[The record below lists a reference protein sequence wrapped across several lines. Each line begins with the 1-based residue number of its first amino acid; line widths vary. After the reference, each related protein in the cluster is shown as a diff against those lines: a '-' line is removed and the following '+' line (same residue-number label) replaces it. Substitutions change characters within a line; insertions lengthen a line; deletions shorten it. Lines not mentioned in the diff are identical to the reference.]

1 MYGSLPFKPIMTSKL
16 YCARSDMTPAD
27 QQKVKEIYSQ
37 VVGVMS
43 DLAQNPRFVT
53 SYVFEV
59 NIVPAAS
66 AADAMPIPLA
76 QVEAE
81 IFAEADGPLC
91 DICHI
96 QLGEKDALKGICET
110 CRVGVDD
117 GIKHYTEEFAL
128 ASVHGKDAVRLFV
141 LRQRADNCRDII
153 ADAAGS
159 YDGYL
164 ELHEASLEE
173 KMLNKL
179 AAKCLERLPA
189 SFAPW
194 WREAWTHEKWCQ
206 VYDERKAAGWPLAS
220 ADVPIVQRLAAAAVA
235 KEDKIYQMNKAHQ
248 QEIYALKTEH
258 YRERL
263 EAWEEGAT
271 QGVQDTEAVMKHR
284 LKELEHKHAE
294 VLANIERARKEDMEA
309 VESRHQRELT
319 EAAARHKREIAER
332 DKRYVDA
339 QNPEE
344 KLQTQLAM
352 LQKKYDALLKLVGP
366 TQKLMTS
373 NPELFGGEVRGSAPA
388 PGEARCTSSPRP
400 PPMIRLPQVKEEDTE
415 RLEKFLKGLE
425 HPLFRYGAVVE
436 SHPVEGSTS
445 PLPGLV
451 EVEPSTEGLC
461 MALTEAQYQEMVKAE
476 AEAPIIPYQPMVCG
490 TAGCIDCP
498 AASAAA
504 EPVAEQ
510 QPEPVAEQQ
519 PEPVAEAAAAEPPAA
534 ESVANPKPNYNHP
547 NWPSPMT
554 KRFAKHLAKHSG
566 LRSPW
571 HIHDPKSIKTHQDAL
586 EYIAKRVNISVETLL
601 GWTMKQYQ
609 TTYEPSTLV
618 KGTNAFQ
625 MGTAPATW

>member
-1 MYGSLPFKPIMTSKL
+1 MTSKL
-16 YCARSDMTPAD
+16 SCASLSPAD

-59 NIVPAAS
+59 NTVPAAS

-81 IFAEADGPLC
+81 IFAE
-91 DICHI
+91 
-96 QLGEKDALKGICET
+96 
-110 CRVGVDD
+110 
-117 GIKHYTEEFAL
+117 
-128 ASVHGKDAVRLFV
+128 
-141 LRQRADNCRDII
+141 
-153 ADAAGS
+153 
-159 YDGYL
+159 
-164 ELHEASLEE
+164 
-173 KMLNKL
+173 
-179 AAKCLERLPA
+179 
-189 SFAPW
+189 
-194 WREAWTHEKWCQ
+194 
-206 VYDERKAAGWPLAS
+206 AAGWPLAS

-235 KEDKIYQMNKAHQ
+235 KEDKMYQMKKAHQ
-248 QEIYALKTEH
+248 QEMYALNTEH

-319 EAAARHKREIAER
+319 EEAARHKREMAER

-352 LQKKYDALLKLVGP
+352 LQKKYNALLKLVGP

-373 NPELFGGEVRGSAPA
+373 NPELFGGEVRGSAPAPGEARGSAPA

-415 RLEKFLKGLE
+415 RLEKFLKGLV

-436 SHPVEGSTS
+436 SRPVEGSIS

-476 AEAPIIPYQPMVCG
+476 AEAPIIPDQPTVCG

-504 EPVAEQ
+504 EPVAEE
-510 QPEPVAEQQ
+510 QPEPVAEAAAAEPVAEEQ
-519 PEPVAEAAAAEPPAA
+519 PEPVAEAAAAEPPATD
-534 ESVANPKPNYNHP
+534 SVGAPKPTPVCCIDCGKPKPNYNHQF
-547 NWPSPMT
+547 WPSPMT

-601 GWTMKQYQ
+601 GLTMKQYQ
-609 TTYEPSTLV
+609 TTYEPCTLV

-625 MGTAPATW
+625 MGTAAATW